1 MGDTIHSA
9 VDLLPTFVAFA
20 APGGPAAAWRGACF
34 ADNEAFITL
43 TPGPG
48 GRNGTEA
55 AGAVLHLKVPPYI
68 SLNTASISQCL
79 LPSFNFSVDALRLL
93 NFS

>member
-20 APGGPAAAWRGACF
+20 APSGPAAAWRGACF
-34 ADNEAFITL
+34 AENEAVITL

-55 AGAVLHLKVPPYI
+55 AGAVLHLKVPLTLP
-68 SLNTASISQCL
+68 SIS
-79 LPSFNFSVDALRLL
+79 PPFHIHNAFSLSSTSSYDY
-93 NFS
+93 F